1 MDQARVKYPIGEQD
15 FKSLIEGGF
24 VYVDKTQFVY
34 QLTHSNKYYF
44 LSRPRRFGKSLLL
57 STLRYYFEG
66 KKELFEGLAIE
77 QMETEWKQYPVF
89 LISLAQ
95 FNPDV
100 EESLQKRLLSY
111 IREWE
116 SLYGKSDEDL
126 EISDRF
132 SQLIKKSHE
141 ITGEK
146 VVILVDEYDAPLIS
160 TLHDDP
166 SHEKFKNELKSFYTN
181 LKDNGEHIRFAMLTG
196 VSRFSHMSIF
206 SGLNNL
212 KDVTLVDTYGALCG
226 ITFDEILKYFQR
238 GIAELSEELKLDP
251 DSTLHE
257 LRKYYDGYHFSKR
270 CPDIYNPF
278 SLLNA
283 FADKELRSYWMRTGT
298 PTFLVKRLIE
308 DRVDLKA
315 LFNAQAPE
323 QSLAETDLSYSSP
336 VSLLFQT
343 GYLTI
348 KGYDE
353 EWRLYRLGIPNK
365 EVEDGLFE
373 GLMNFIR
380 GRNSHDNVSRLR
392 DLVIALREGGRPI
405 L

>member
-181 LKDNGEHIRFAMLTG
+181 IKDNGEHIRFAMLTG

-212 KDVTLVDTYGALCG
+212 DDITLSDDYCVICG
-226 ITFDEILKYFQR
+226 ITPEELQKYFRQ
-238 GIAELSEELKLDP
+238 GIEEMSQNLEMD
-251 DSTLHE
+251 
-257 LRKYYDGYHFSKR
+257 
-270 CPDIYNPF
+270 
-278 SLLNA
+278 
-283 FADKELRSYWMRTGT
+283 
-298 PTFLVKRLIE
+298 
-308 DRVDLKA
+308 
-315 LFNAQAPE
+315 
-323 QSLAETDLSYSSP
+323 
-336 VSLLFQT
+336 
-343 GYLTI
+343 
-348 KGYDE
+348 
-353 EWRLYRLGIPNK
+353 
-365 EVEDGLFE
+365 
-373 GLMNFIR
+373 
-380 GRNSHDNVSRLR
+380 
-392 DLVIALREGGRPI
+392 
-405 L
+405 